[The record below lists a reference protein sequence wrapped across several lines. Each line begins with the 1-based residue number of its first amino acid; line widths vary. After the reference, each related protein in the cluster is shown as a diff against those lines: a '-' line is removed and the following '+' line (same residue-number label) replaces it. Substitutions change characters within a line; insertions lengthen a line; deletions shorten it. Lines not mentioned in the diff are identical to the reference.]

1 MVLDVEAIDINRA
14 TRKGHTPLHLASM
27 AGHPLIAQALLERNA
42 DVDVVDADGQSPLHK
57 VLLLPLPLC
66 MGEMMAVDVLG
77 VCQLILH
84 FVLFNAIVFVP
95 PPCFFFCLFSLSLLL
110 SKACA
115 MGYQEVIEVL
125 ISTNANVDSKVCK
138 SSCNRFVSPLWKAG
152 CEEW

>member
-95 PPCFFFCLFSLSLLL
+95 PPLFFFLFVFSFFAPF
-110 SKACA
+110 K
-115 MGYQEVIEVL
+115 G
-125 ISTNANVDSKVCK
+125 VCHGIPGGHRGADFHK
-138 SSCNRFVSPLWKAG
+138 RKR
-152 CEEW
+152 